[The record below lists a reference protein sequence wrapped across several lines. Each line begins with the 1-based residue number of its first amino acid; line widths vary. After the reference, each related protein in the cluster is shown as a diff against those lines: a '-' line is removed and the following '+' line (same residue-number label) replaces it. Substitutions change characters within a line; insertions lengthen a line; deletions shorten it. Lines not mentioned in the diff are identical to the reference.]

1 MKWLTPFAFLLVL
14 SSCLSTQR
22 ISYKIGSSES
32 SLELPTESKSLA
44 LVNRMRL
51 AYNDRNTGEIFFSNN
66 GNALNAAINGF
77 GSEINGRRYFLYN
90 NTGNAY
96 LLEAGNQRGSVLNSD
111 QVRQQSQNRDLLVSI
126 FAYNQE
132 FNDTYTLDIRRQN
145 MGGNVYRE
153 VDFYIGRR
161 TINFTIGFRLY
172 NAKTGAVLDEQLYEE
187 EYFYEAE
194 SLQRIRST
202 QLLNNNFNRELT
214 ALGNRY
220 GRLYA
225 SRISPVNH
233 FVYRDIYPNGNSW
246 LENGAAAARSE
257 NWEEAVKQWERGT
270 KREKRHKQLAM
281 LYHNL
286 AISAERSNNLE
297 QAKKFAQ
304 LAANQ
309 HPLGV
314 KTQAT
319 VGY

>member
-1 MKWLTPFAFLLVL
+1 MKWLVSLTILLTF

-32 SLELPTESKSLA
+32 SLELPPESKSLA

-51 AYNDRNTGEIFFSNN
+51 AYNDRNMGQTFFSNN
-66 GNALNAAINGF
+66 ANALHAAINGF
-77 GSEINGRRYFLYN
+77 GSEINGRRYLVYN

-96 LLEAGNQRGSVLNSD
+96 LMEAGNQRGSVLNAD
-111 QVRQQSQNRDLLVSI
+111 QVKQQSQNRDLLVSI
-126 FAYNQE
+126 YAYNQE
-132 FNDTYTLDIRRQN
+132 FEDAYTLDIRRQN

-172 NAKTGAVLDEQLYEE
+172 NAKTGEVLDEQLYEE
-187 EYFYEAE
+187 EYFYESE
-194 SLQRIRST
+194 SLERIRST

-246 LENGAAAARSE
+246 LESGSNAARAE
-257 NWEEAVKQWERGT
+257 NWEEAVNQWERGT

-286 AISAERSNNLE
+286 AIAAERNDNLV
-297 QAKKFAQ
+297 QAKEYAK

-314 KTQAT
+314 KTQAI